1 MPTDTPPK
9 IEPTRPIRPP
19 RREEERARER
29 PKREAPRSRKR
40 LPDPRRRIDEYAA
53 AH

>member
-1 MPTDTPPK
+1 MATDTPPK

-53 AH
+53 AR